1 MSSNALVSCFQ
12 LVSILGSALVVIKL
26 YSSGLYRRYRIFFAY
41 FIFRLPYLTFSWIRY
56 HQGPGS
62 RAYLDLFLYTE
73 PVVMLFYIL
82 VVLELYR
89 LVLERYEGLYTLGRW
104 AMYLAIVVSVSISVL
119 TLLPKIT
126 PSTPEPSK
134 NLFREIAV
142 ERGVDLSLVLFI
154 LLIVLFLGR
163 FPVPLSRNVIVHTG
177 IYAVFFLS
185 NTLALLLRTLFT
197 VTIGPALNVTVV
209 GVAAACSIVW
219 WLLLSAQGEA
229 VHAGMPH
236 LGPGSEEHVL
246 RQLDALNAT
255 LLKVSHQ

>member
-1 MSSNALVSCFQ
+1 MSSHALVSFFQ
-12 LVSILGSALVVIKL
+12 IVSILGSTLVVIKL
-26 YSSGLYRRYRIFFAY
+26 YSSGLYRRYRVFFLY
-41 FIFRLPYLTFSWIRY
+41 FILRVPYLSFSWVRY
-56 HQGPGS
+56 HQGS
-62 RAYLDLFLYTE
+62 STRAYLDLFLYTE

-89 LVLERYEGLYTLGRW
+89 LVLERYKGLYTMGRW
-104 AMYLAIVVSVSISVL
+104 AMYLAIAISVAISVL

-177 IYAVFFLS
+177 IYSVFFLS

-197 VTIGPALNVTVV
+197 VSVGSALNVTFA
-209 GVAAACSIVW
+209 GVTAAAFLAW
-219 WLLLSAQGEA
+219 WLLLSARGEA
-229 VHAGMPH
+229 VHASMPH

-246 RQLDALNAT
+246 HQLDALNAT

>member
-1 MSSNALVSCFQ
+1 MPSDALVSFFQ
-12 LVSILGSALVVIKL
+12 IVSIL
-26 YSSGLYRRYRIFFAY
+26 SSGLVALKLYTSGLYSRYRIFFAY
-41 FIFRLPYLTFSWIRY
+41 FIFRTPYHAYSWLRY
-56 HQGPGS
+56 RQGANS

-89 LVLERYEGLYTLGRW
+89 LVLERYKGLYTLGRW
-104 AMYLAIVVSVSISVL
+104 AMYLAIAVSVTVSAL

-154 LLIVLFLGR
+154 LLIVFFLGR

-197 VTIGPALNVTVV
+197 VSVGHAVNVTFV
-209 GVAAACSIVW
+209 GIAAACSVAW
-219 WLLLSAQGEA
+219 WLLLSARGEEVRA
-229 VHAGMPH
+229 SMPY
-236 LGPGSEEHVL
+236 LGPGSEERVL
-246 RQLDALNAT
+246 RQLDAINAMV
-255 LLKVSHQ
+255 LKVGRK

>member
-1 MSSNALVSCFQ
+1 MSTPALVSFFQ
-12 LVSILGSALVVIKL
+12 IISILGSGLVALKVFT
-26 YSSGLYRRYRIFFAY
+26 SGLYRRYRIFFIY
-41 FIFRLPYLTFSWIRY
+41 FIFRVPYLTGFWFRY
-56 HQGPGS
+56 HQDPNS

-89 LVLERYEGLYTLGRW
+89 LVLERYQGLYTIGRW
-104 AMYLAIVVSVSISVL
+104 AMYAAIVISVTISVL

-154 LLIVLFLGR
+154 FLIVLFLGR
-163 FPVPLSRNVIVHTG
+163 FPVPFSRNVLVHTG

-185 NTLALLLRTLFT
+185 NTLVLLLRT
-197 VTIGPALNVTVV
+197 VIGINVNDTINLCLIGLSS
-209 GVAAACSIVW
+209 ACSVAW
-219 WLLLSAQGEA
+219 WLLLSAKGEA
-229 VHAGMPH
+229 VQVSMPH
-236 LGPGSEEHVL
+236 LGPGSEEHIL
-246 RQLDALNAT
+246 RQLESLNAT
-255 LLKVSHQ
+255 LLKVSRK